1 MMVILYHDD
10 VDSNDLSVLSAFHK
24 RFVGAICG
32 SNDPGDHVTRSTGK
46 AETVSDDICIYCG
59 GPKSVRNPTGNCD
72 HLYWPDMIPGAA
84 KNVDRASELAAAR
97 NEALEEAARVAD
109 VNGIAE
115 GEMVRID
122 DDPFD
127 AADAV
132 GKRIAA
138 AIRHLRVTGA
148 ESNP

>member
-1 MMVILYHDD
+1 M
-10 VDSNDLSVLSAFHK
+10 
-24 RFVGAICG
+24 
-32 SNDPGDHVTRSTGK
+32 
-46 AETVSDDICIYCG
+46 SDDTTAAFRPCATCG
-59 GPKSVRNPTGNCD
+59 GDLRINEPVDGLIFTIRDNRGEHHSVCWGKPERD
-72 HLYWPDMIPGAA
+72 AI
-84 KNVDRASELAAAR
+84 AAAR